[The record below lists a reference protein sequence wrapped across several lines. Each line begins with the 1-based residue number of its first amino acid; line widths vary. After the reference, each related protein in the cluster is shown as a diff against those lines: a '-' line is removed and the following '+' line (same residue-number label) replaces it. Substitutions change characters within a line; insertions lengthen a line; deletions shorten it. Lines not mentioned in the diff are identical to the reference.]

1 MSVFAKASASRSVR
15 TLVTGVAL
23 IGVSALLLTGCSNGA
38 ATAPSDSAAP
48 TADSADVKTV
58 AAGDRDLTLKIGALA
73 PQSGVLAFLGPPQV
87 AGVALAVQ
95 DINALGLGITVE
107 AINADEGDTT
117 TDVAT
122 GSVIDLIGQDV
133 TAIVGAAA
141 SAVTRTVIDSITG
154 AGIVEVSPSNTGL
167 DFTTYNDGGLY
178 FRTSPSDLLQ
188 GEVLGTKIAED
199 GVSTLGLI
207 VVNDAYG
214 TGLADVITS
223 TFEGTGGKV
232 VATSLFNTGETNFT
246 SQISDVTAEDPDAIA
261 IVTFDQSISIVPA
274 LVAGGFPGDK
284 LYFVDGSLKDYSTN
298 FSAGLIAGSQG
309 TAPGLDLATLGEFQ
323 SRLLEID
330 PTLKDYLYAAEA
342 YDAVMLIA
350 LAAYAGNDVSG
361 ESIASYMQQV
371 SGGSGDGTKVEDFGA
386 AAEALAN
393 GEQVDYDGFSGP
405 ITLDENGDPTEATIG
420 IYKYAEDNTYSRT
433 N

>member
-15 TLVTGVAL
+15 TLVTGIAL
-23 IGVSALLLTGCSNGA
+23 IGVSALLLTGCSTG
-38 ATAPSDSAAP
+38 AAP
-48 TADSADVKTV
+48 TPTDTETAVAGSDVNEIV
-58 AAGDRDLTLKIGALA
+58 AGERDLTLKIGALA

-95 DINALGLGITVE
+95 DINDLGLGITVE

-122 GSVIDLIGQDV
+122 GSVTDLIGQDV

>member
-15 TLVTGVAL
+15 TLVTGIAL
-23 IGVSALLLTGCSNGA
+23 VGVSALVLTGCSNGA
-38 ATAPSDSAAP
+38 ATTPSDTQTTAASD
-48 TADSADVKTV
+48 ANEVV
-58 AAGDRDLTLKIGALA
+58 AGERDLTLKIGALA
-73 PQSGVLAFLGPPQV
+73 PQSGSLAFLGPPQV

-95 DINALGLGITVE
+95 DINDLGLGITVE
-107 AINADEGDTT
+107 AINRDEGDTT
-117 TDVAT
+117 TDVASQ
-122 GSVIDLIGQDV
+122 SVTDLVNQDV

-141 SAVTRTVIDSITG
+141 SAVSRTVIDTITG
-154 AGIVEVSPSNTGL
+154 AGIVQVSPSNTGL
-167 DFTTYNDGGLY
+167 DFTTYDDGGLY

-188 GEVLGTKIAED
+188 GEVLGNKIAED
-199 GVSTLGLI
+199 GVSSLGLI

-223 TFEGTGGKV
+223 TFEGTGGEV
-232 VATSLFNTGETNFT
+232 VATSLFNTGESNFT
-246 SQISDVTAEDPDAIA
+246 SQISDVTAADPDAIA
-261 IVTFDQSISIVPA
+261 IVTFDQSKSIVPA

-284 LYFVDGSLKDYSTN
+284 LYFVDGSLKDYSAD
-298 FSAGLIAGSQG
+298 FPAGLVVGSQG
-309 TAPGLDLATLGEFQ
+309 TAPGLDLETLGEFQ

-350 LAAYAGNDVSG
+350 LAAYAGNDISG

-371 SGGSGDGTKVEDFGA
+371 SGGSGDGAKVEDFGA

-393 GEQVDYDGFSGP
+393 GEQIDYDGFSGP

-420 IYKYAEDNTYSRT
+420 IYEYAEDNTYSRT